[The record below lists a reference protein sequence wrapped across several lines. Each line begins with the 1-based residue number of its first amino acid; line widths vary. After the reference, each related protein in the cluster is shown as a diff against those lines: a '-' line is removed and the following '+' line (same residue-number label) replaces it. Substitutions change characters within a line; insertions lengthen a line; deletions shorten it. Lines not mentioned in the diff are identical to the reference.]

1 MLLSS
6 ERGELARTSTEA
18 GEGESVNVRVSG
30 GLWVLYE
37 FVVNKLN

>member
-6 ERGELARTSTEA
+6 ERGELAHTSTEA
-18 GEGESVNVRVSG
+18 GESVNVRVYG

-37 FVVNKLN
+37 FVADKLN